1 MHRIRRFL
9 GLTVLAVMATAS
21 PAIAQ
26 VCAGFPM
33 ATGSTNLVAGLSFPD
48 NANGYSIGV
57 QHKANDAVVVGAS
70 YELITFDDILGIIEL
85 PSQHH
90 FMVNGAYEI
99 PLAAANTGADLA
111 VCPEVGFGY
120 GRWDEANILTVPLGV
135 SFGAAIRAAQGSAI
149 IAPFVGPTFVWQRVS
164 ADGES
169 ESADDLGFTLGSNFL
184 VSNFLFGF
192 GYTKIGDADGTF
204 GIRFGMIF

>member
-1 MHRIRRFL
+1 MHRIRKFL

-33 ATGSTNLVAGLSFPD
+33 ATGSTSLVGGLSFPD
-48 NANGYSIGV
+48 NANGFAIGV
-57 QHKANDAVVVGAS
+57 QHKANEAVVVGVA
-70 YELITFDDILGIIEL
+70 YELTTFDEIFGVEL
-85 PSQHH
+85 PSMHN
-90 FMVNGAYEI
+90 FAANAAYEI
-99 PLAAANTGADLA
+99 PLAATNTGADLA

-120 GRWDEANILTVPLGV
+120 GRWDELNILTVPLGV
-135 SFGAAIRAAQGSAI
+135 SFGAAFRAAQGSTI
-149 IAPFVGPTFVWQRVS
+149 VAPFISPYFVWQRVS